1 MKSANK
7 LSLKL
12 FALILTASISTTVF
26 CQTVIPL
33 YEDSIP
39 NSKPAPNE
47 EKSEINK
54 DSILIVSKV
63 SRPTLS
69 ICLPPKE
76 KRTGAA
82 VIICPGGGYWILAAG
97 HEGADVARRFNEMG
111 VAAFV
116 LKYRISNDKTMVNKE
131 IGP

>member
-1 MKSANK
+1 MTSANN

-12 FALILTASISTTVF
+12 FALILTTSISTTVF
-26 CQTVIPL
+26 SQTVMPL

-39 NSKPAPNE
+39 NSKPAPDE

-69 ICLPPKE
+69 IYLPLKE

-97 HEGADVARRFNEMG
+97 HEGADVAMRFNEMVIMG
-111 VAAFV
+111 
-116 LKYRISNDKTMVNKE
+116 KYLNDCGKRMTRKLLV
-131 IGP
+131 